1 MATRTPL
8 ALVRGLGAAR
18 SGTEAHWRQRISAVA
33 LLPLVA
39 FFIGLLVA
47 LAGAG
52 HHRVVA
58 TLGDGWVAVPLLLL
72 VLACLVHMKIGMQVI
87 IEDYVHDKAL
97 KLVTLMANTFF
108 SYAMAI
114 AAAAALIRLSLGG

>member
-1 MATRTPL
+1 MATKTPL

-18 SGTEAHWRQRISAVA
+18 SGTDEFWRQRLSAVA
-33 LLPLVA
+33 LLPLAA

-47 LAGAG
+47 LAGAS
-52 HHRVVA
+52 HHRVA
-58 TLGDGWVAVPLLLL
+58 TTLGDGWVAVPLLLL
-72 VLACLVHMKIGMQVI
+72 VVACLVHMKIGVQVV

-97 KLVTLMANTFF
+97 KLVLLMANTFF

-114 AAAAALIRLSLGG
+114 AAAAALVKLSLGG